1 MSAAFN
7 LPPHNELAD
16 NIGNLKKWRIFI
28 WTVGAVI
35 VVIGIA
41 TAFLVRPEDEF
52 AFLRPLH
59 PIEVDLQHNNIPM
72 MPASS
77 HRLRFTTPAEQVG
90 ALMGIKA
97 DSIRFLRDR
106 KDRIPAIIGML
117 LPNGKTMFIHI
128 SRIGEAD
135 FTCEV
140 WIPEK
145 ETWLSS
151 AWKRVKLRLGLK

>member
-1 MSAAFN
+1 MS
-7 LPPHNELAD
+7 
-16 NIGNLKKWRIFI
+16 
-28 WTVGAVI
+28 
-35 VVIGIA
+35 
-41 TAFLVRPEDEF
+41 
-52 AFLRPLH
+52 
-59 PIEVDLQHNNIPM
+59 
-72 MPASS
+72 ASS

-106 KDRIPAIIGML
+106 KDRIPAIIGMP